1 MNAAA
6 HTVSLEERVR
16 LERIRMFFGL
26 AKGNMAGIFI
36 GTVLIGLVLH
46 TGGVALPV
54 LAIWAGLIAMGAMAV
69 VWYERHVQ
77 NTTVTLGNC
86 QSFLRTRIAIGAV
99 VALLWGGAGYL
110 LPDVGTQVQDT
121 YIFIILSTLVTV
133 GTLGYA
139 AMPSYYIILNVVS
152 LVPLSAKFA
161 HQLFVY
167 GDKYYLLL
175 LLMAVTWQLVVMKKA
190 HQVSGTVIEGIEVNE
205 RLKDEIKEH
214 KRTKEVL
221 QSMAQQ
227 DPLTGL
233 ANRTL
238 FSDRLNQTI
247 ALAQRTDSRFAQ
259 LYIDLDRFKPVNDV
273 FGHAVGDVLLKD
285 VAARI
290 LNCVRESDTAARI
303 GGDEFV
309 VLLREIEG
317 SNSALQVA
325 EKIRHALGQ
334 PFEIEGQSIEI
345 GCSIGVAI
353 YPEHGDNEI
362 ALSKQSDAAMYR
374 AKQEGRNTIRLAQIT
389 S

>member
-190 HQVSGTVIEGIEVNE
+190 HQVSGTVIAGIEVNE